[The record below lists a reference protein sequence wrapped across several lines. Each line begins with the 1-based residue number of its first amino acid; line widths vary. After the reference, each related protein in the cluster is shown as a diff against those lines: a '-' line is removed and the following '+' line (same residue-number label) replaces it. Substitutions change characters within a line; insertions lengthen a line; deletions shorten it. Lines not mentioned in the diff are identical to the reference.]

1 MGVAG
6 RTESKVLPGVLADIG
21 DGSHF
26 CAFYE
31 SKDDLIDLVLPFFMG
46 GASRNELCVWMT
58 PDSVNAQDAALHARL
73 ALIESGIELY
83 PGREFYVK
91 ESRFESGRVMRF
103 WNEKLQQAL
112 DAGRSGMR
120 TSGDSFWLHAGVWK
134 AFLDYEADLTK
145 AIADKPMAVLCTYP
159 LSVSKAGDIFEV
171 ACAHHIAIA
180 KRKRRWEVIKGWGI
194 AEAPHTA
201 HQKRFEALEAANR
214 ILSLS
219 PRERQVLD
227 GLAEG
232 RANKAIADELG
243 ISVRTV
249 EVHRARLLDR
259 LNVRTTAE
267 AVRMATLASLITP
280 AQ

>member
-1 MGVAG
+1 MGGAG
-6 RTESKVLPGVLADIG
+6 RIASKVLPAVLADVR

-31 SKDDLIDLVLPFFMG
+31 SKDDLIDLVLPFFAG
-46 GASRNELCVWMT
+46 GASRNELCVWIM
-58 PDSVNAQDAALHARL
+58 PDSVNAQNAAFHARL
-73 ALIESGIELY
+73 ALAEGGIELY
-83 PGREFYVK
+83 PGREIYFK
-91 ESRFESGRVMRF
+91 ESRFEREPVLRF

-120 TSGDSFWLHAGVWK
+120 ASGDAFWLQSRVWK
-134 AFLDYEADLTK
+134 DFLDYEADLTK

-171 ACAHHIAIA
+171 ACAHHITIA
-180 KRKRRWEVIKGWGI
+180 KRKRKWEVIKGWGI
-194 AEAPHTA
+194 AEAPHPA
-201 HQKRFEALEAANR
+201 HQKRIEALEAANR

-227 GLAEG
+227 GLVEG
-232 RANKAIADELG
+232 RANKAIAHELG

-280 AQ
+280 T